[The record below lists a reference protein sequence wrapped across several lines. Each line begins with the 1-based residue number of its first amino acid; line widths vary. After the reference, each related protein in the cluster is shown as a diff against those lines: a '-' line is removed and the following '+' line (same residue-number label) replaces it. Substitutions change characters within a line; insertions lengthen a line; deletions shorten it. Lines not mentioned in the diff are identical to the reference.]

1 MDETLQ
7 DAQAAR
13 TAPRGVMGAGY
24 GRHAEAQRAGADA
37 ALDLLDRAVA
47 AVAAAPVGGA
57 APVKDPRRF
66 RLADLGCADGANSLS
81 PMHRAVSGLR
91 RAHEGADVLV
101 THTDIPGNDF
111 NALFERLAGPGS
123 HTALPGVYAAARCG
137 SFYNRLFAAAEID
150 LAWSSIAVHWLSR
163 LPGPLTGHIYGPST
177 SGPVRAA
184 LARRAREDWHAF
196 LRHRAVELA
205 PGGQLVVVGGAAAED
220 GSSGAEG
227 IMDMA
232 AAELETMLRRGLLSE
247 DTWAEMAIPTWNRT
261 ESEYLE
267 AFTTPGVGGL
277 LTLEESDFLALPD
290 AAYERFL
297 RNGDPEAYG
306 QEVAAS
312 FLVAFGPSL
321 FGSGARHV
329 AERFETGLAERVRR
343 DPEAAETHWRI
354 RLIRATRTDA
364 PSPRPA

>member
-7 DAQAAR
+7 DANGAR

-47 AVAAAPVGGA
+47 AMAPPA
-57 APVKDPRRF
+57 DHPRRF

-91 RAHEGADVLV
+91 RAHEGADILV

-123 HTALPGVYAAARCG
+123 YIALPGVYAAARCG
-137 SFYNRLFAAAEID
+137 SFYDRLFPASEID

-163 LPGPLTGHIYGPST
+163 LPGPLTGHIYGPRA
-177 SGPVRAA
+177 SGPVRAE

-196 LRHRAVELA
+196 LSHRAVELA

-232 AAELETMLRRGLLSE
+232 ADELETMLRRGLLSQ
-247 DTWAEMAIPTWNRT
+247 DSWAEMAIPTWNRT
-261 ESEYLE
+261 ESEYLD
-267 AFTTPGVGGL
+267 AFTAPGVGGL

-290 AAYERFL
+290 AAHERFL
-297 RNGDPEAYG
+297 RNGDPEVYG

-329 AERFETGLAERVRR
+329 AERFGTGLAERVRR
-343 DPEAAETHWRI
+343 DPQAAETHWRI
-354 RLIRATRTDA
+354 RLIRAARTDA
-364 PSPRPA
+364 PSPRPV